1 MANIRIKPAL
11 ERIGSDLSRVRKHIA
26 MYSGVS
32 AKDAMIIDGMATAI
46 AEEAALIAAEARRA
60 QGSSDAN
67 TLVKKVR
74 KALGFTYP

>member
-11 ERIGSDLSRVRKHIA
+11 ERIGADLSRVRKHII

-32 AKDAMIIDGMATAI
+32 AKDAMLIDNMATAI
-46 AEEAALIAAEARRA
+46 AEEAAIIAAEARRA
-60 QGSSDAN
+60 QGMTNAN
-67 TLVKKVR
+67 TLVTKVR